1 MMAQG
6 INITIIG
13 LGGVG
18 TILAERLCRYLNFSQ
33 DYESSILLADGDQY
47 EMKNFA
53 RQEFSGMGNK
63 AETKA
68 NELAMKFS
76 NITFDVFDAYINEAN
91 VAQVIKENTIVF
103 ICVDNHKSR
112 MIINNYCKN
121 LNDVTI
127 VSGGNEL
134 TDGNAQLYVRK
145 GGVDLTPDLCAYH
158 PEIANPD
165 DKLPDEM
172 SCEELS
178 QSEPQLY
185 FTNLGV
191 ATLMCWLFYNSVVKD
206 QHDRSEVYFD
216 ILSMN
221 SNSKIRIVKQ

>member
-1 MMAQG
+1 MTQS
-6 INITIIG
+6 IDVVIVG

-18 TILAERLCRYLNFSQ
+18 TILAERLCRFLNFSQ
-33 DYESSILLADGDQY
+33 DYKSSILLIDGDKY
-47 EMKNFA
+47 EPKNYE
-53 RQEFSGMGNK
+53 RQEFIGIGNK

-68 NELAMKFS
+68 HELASRFKD
-76 NITFDVFDAYINEAN
+76 IDFDVFDAYINEDN
-91 VAQVIKENTIVF
+91 VQDVIGENTVVF

-112 MIINNYCKN
+112 MVINNYCKT
-121 LNDVTI
+121 LNDVTV

-145 GGVDLTPDLCAYH
+145 GGKDLTPDLCAYH
-158 PEIANPD
+158 PEIANPE

-178 QSEPQLY
+178 VSEPQLY

-191 ATLMCWLFYNSVVKD
+191 ATLMCWLFYNSVVKG

-221 SNSKIRIVKQ
+221 SNSKIRIVK